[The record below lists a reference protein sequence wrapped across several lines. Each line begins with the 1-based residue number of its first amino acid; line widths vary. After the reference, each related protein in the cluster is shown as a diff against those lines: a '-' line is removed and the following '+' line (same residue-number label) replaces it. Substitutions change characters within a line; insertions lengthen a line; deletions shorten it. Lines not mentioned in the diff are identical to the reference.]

1 MPKNFIYEKAKASRN
16 LYHQLKTAL
25 DSMYSVLCYKAGT
38 NTFKIDLKFT
48 RKFTVM

>member
-25 DSMYSVLCYKAGT
+25 DLRLHVLRAMLQSRYKY
-38 NTFKIDLKFT
+38 F
-48 RKFTVM
+48 